1 MVASFIVA
9 QHYKREW
16 SLMKKSVLGI
26 VLVSV
31 LIFTL
36 CTAGGLAAPAV
47 TITYWD
53 FISYG
58 GDDPR
63 GKAMAENIASFESKN
78 PGIKV
83 KVETV
88 PYPQISSR
96 LIQATATKKTPD
108 VIRIQDMFLS
118 LNVAA
123 GTLAPLDAY
132 ARGHNWND
140 SLIPKKAVVFNKKI
154 VAIPH
159 DVRCP
164 VLEYRADLLQ
174 KKGLKV
180 PQTWDE
186 LGKTGALLSENGVSG
201 FEMGLSRA
209 DLASNLIETFTAM
222 LWDAGGEVFDK
233 NGRAAFNS
241 KAGVKVV
248 QTLYDLMF
256 KYKAMSKES
265 LGDTYN
271 SIHQGLQ
278 SGTIAMGTLGTH
290 RVNTVRIQGGLGDR
304 LQTAPL
310 PGFSRNKPATTLM
323 FYFTLA
329 MGSYPTDKEA
339 AWKFID
345 FMTSREAELRR
356 AKAGELPIRLSTY
369 NDPSCQGKEIL
380 MWKDYMAKHGRT
392 FRYPEQW
399 EQFSVMF
406 ADTMQKIMLKQ
417 SQIKPALDALAKEY
431 NALAAQSG
439 K

>member
-1 MVASFIVA
+1 
-9 QHYKREW
+9 
-16 SLMKKSVLGI
+16 MKKSILGVI
-26 VLVSV
+26 
-31 LIFTL
+31 LISMLLYALGTG
-36 CTAGGLAAPAV
+36 GGLAAPSV

-53 FISYG
+53 FIPFG

-63 GKAMAENIASFESKN
+63 GKALADNVASFEAKN
-78 PGIKV
+78 PDIKV

-96 LIQATATKKTPD
+96 LIQAAATGKTPE

-118 LNVAA
+118 LHVAA
-123 GTLAPLDAY
+123 GTIAPLNEY
-132 ARGHNWND
+132 ARNHNWLD
-140 SLIPKKAVVFNKKI
+140 SLIPKSGVTFQNKI
-154 VAIPH
+154 MAIPQ

-164 VLEYRADLLQ
+164 VLEYREDLLR

-186 LGKTGALLSENGVSG
+186 LGQTAAALSGDGVSG
-201 FEMGLSRA
+201 FEMGLSRS
-209 DLASNLIETFTAM
+209 DLASNLVETFVSM

-233 NGRAAFNS
+233 NGKAAFNS

-248 QTLYDLMF
+248 QTLYDLMY
-256 KYKAMSKES
+256 KYKAMSQNS
-265 LGDTYN
+265 LSYTYN

-290 RVNTVRIQGGLGDR
+290 RVNTIRVQSGLGDR
-304 LQTAPL
+304 LQTAAL
-310 PGFSRNKPATTLM
+310 PGFSRSKPSPTLM

-329 MGSYPTDKEA
+329 MGNYTDDKKA
-339 AWKFID
+339 AWKFIE

-356 AKAGELPIRLSTY
+356 VKAGELPISVSTY
-369 NDPSCQGKEIL
+369 NDPWFQSGQAKEML
-380 MWKDYMAKHGRT
+380 MWKDYMAKRGRA

-406 ADTMQKIMLKQ
+406 ADTIQYIMLKQ
-417 SQIKPALDALAKEY
+417 APIKPALDELAKKY
-431 NALAAQSG
+431 NALLV